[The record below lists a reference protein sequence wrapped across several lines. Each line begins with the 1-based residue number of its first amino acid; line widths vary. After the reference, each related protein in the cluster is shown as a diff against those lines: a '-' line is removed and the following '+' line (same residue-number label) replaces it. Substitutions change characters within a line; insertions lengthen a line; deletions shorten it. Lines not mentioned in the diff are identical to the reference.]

1 METGLAS
8 LTARLRDDTHSL
20 ITGETR
26 PITISLSPNTSGEIS
41 DRKSLP
47 AQGLICSNIKIQ
59 EQSHEITYNPFNRC
73 YPDRLLLCRA
83 RRGERHHYDHGHSLD
98 NPYYASEA
106 KGASEKAQ
114 ALGYKTTVLS
124 HGEDVKKQNELI
136 DTAIGK
142 KVQGIIL
149 DNADSTASV
158 AAIEK
163 AKKAGIPVVLI
174 NREIPV
180 DDVALEQITHN
191 NFQAGSEVA
200 NVFVEK
206 MAEKGKYAELTCNL
220 ADNNCVT
227 RSKSFHQVIDQYPD
241 MVSVAKQD
249 AKGTL
254 IDGKRIM
261 DSILQAHPDVKGVI
275 CGNGPVALGAI
286 AALKAANRSDVIV
299 VGIDGS
305 NDERD
310 AVKAGTL
317 QATVMLQAQAIAAQG
332 VTDLDNYL
340 QKGEKPAKQR
350 VMFRGILIT
359 QDNADKVQDFN
370 IKS

>member
-1 METGLAS
+1 MKLRLTLLTIATLSAYSMTAS
-8 LTARLRDDTHSL
+8 AAEK
-20 ITGETR
+20 G
-26 PITISLSPNTSGEIS
+26 TIMIMVN
-41 DRKSLP
+41 
-47 AQGLICSNIKIQ
+47 
-59 EQSHEITYNPFNRC
+59 
-73 YPDRLLLCRA
+73 
-83 RRGERHHYDHGHSLD
+83 SLD

-106 KGASEKAQ
+106 KGAADKAKE
-114 ALGYKTTVLS
+114 LGYQTTVLS
-124 HGEDVKKQNELI
+124 HSEDVKKQNELI
-136 DTAIGK
+136 DAAIGQK
-142 KVQGIIL
+142 IQGIVL

-158 AAIEK
+158 AAIKK
-163 AKKAGIPVVLI
+163 AQDAGIPVVLI

-180 DDVALEQITHN
+180 DDVALGQITHN
-191 NFQAGSEVA
+191 NFQAGSDVA

-206 MAEKGKYAELTCNL
+206 MGEKGKYAELTCNL

-275 CGNGPVALGAI
+275 CGNGPVALGVI
-286 AALKAANRSDVIV
+286 AALKAANRDDVIV

-317 QATVMLQAQAIAAQG
+317 HATVMLQAQAIAAQG
-332 VTDLDNYL
+332 VTDLDKFL
-340 QKGEKPAKQR
+340 QTGEKPAKQR
-350 VMFRGILIT
+350 VMFRGILID
-359 QDNADKVQDFN
+359 QDNAINVNDFN
-370 IKS
+370 FKP

>member
-1 METGLAS
+1 MKMRLTLLAVA
-8 LTARLRDDTHSL
+8 TACTFSHAAFAAEK
-20 ITGETR
+20 G
-26 PITISLSPNTSGEIS
+26 TIMILVN
-41 DRKSLP
+41 
-47 AQGLICSNIKIQ
+47 
-59 EQSHEITYNPFNRC
+59 
-73 YPDRLLLCRA
+73 
-83 RRGERHHYDHGHSLD
+83 SLD

-106 KGASEKAQ
+106 KGANVKAQ

-124 HGEDVKKQNELI
+124 HGEDVKKQSELI
-136 DTAIGK
+136 DAAIGK

-158 AAIEK
+158 AAIKK
-163 AKKAGIPVVLI
+163 AKDAGIPVVLI

-191 NFQAGSEVA
+191 NFQAGSDVA

-206 MAEKGKYAELTCNL
+206 MGEKGSYAELTCNL

-227 RSKSFHQVIDQYPD
+227 RSKSFHQVLDQYPE
-241 MVSVAKQD
+241 MKSIARQD

-286 AALKAANRSDVIV
+286 AALKAAGRDDVIV

-317 QATVMLQAQAIAAQG
+317 KATGM
-332 VTDLDNYL
+332 
-340 QKGEKPAKQR
+340 
-350 VMFRGILIT
+350 
-359 QDNADKVQDFN
+359 
-370 IKS
+370 